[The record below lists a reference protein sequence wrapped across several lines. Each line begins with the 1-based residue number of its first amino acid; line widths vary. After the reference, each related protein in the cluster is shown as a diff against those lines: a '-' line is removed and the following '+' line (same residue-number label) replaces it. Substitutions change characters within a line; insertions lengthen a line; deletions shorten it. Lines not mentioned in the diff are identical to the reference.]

1 MGKFSFYKIPLRGLS
16 EGTHDFE
23 FKLDNQFFK
32 LIGDDDSDLNK
43 GVVDVSLVVKRK
55 GNMFEMDFKLNGT
68 VFVSCDRCLDDMD
81 IEIDTKNRLIVKFGK
96 EYSEESD
103 EIVVIPED
111 DGEINIAWFLFEFI
125 SLNIPM
131 KHVHAP
137 GKCNKIMS
145 SKLNKH
151 RAVSTTEDGDE
162 NEDLSVEEDEAR
174 SDSDDNSNDS
184 RWESLKDLNFD

>member
-1 MGKFSFYKIPLRGLS
+1 MGKFSLYKIPLRGLS